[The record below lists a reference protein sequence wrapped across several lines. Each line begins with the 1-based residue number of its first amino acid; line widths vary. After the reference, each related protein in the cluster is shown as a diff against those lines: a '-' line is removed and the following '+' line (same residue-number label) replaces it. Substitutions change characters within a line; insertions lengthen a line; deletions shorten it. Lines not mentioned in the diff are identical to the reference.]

1 MSEVKL
7 PADIET
13 ALEVLDKIIEEGKS
27 VPLKDSLIMVD
38 KNSLR
43 EVYTKIYREKSRI
56 KELRNEYLA
65 DAEEKAQSII
75 SNAKQKATEILE
87 SAVSNTPLE
96 SDMNIKVALEIKENT
111 MEYLEHTLRR
121 LDGIMSSYNDL
132 FSEVQAHVAEFDIKN
147 K

>member
-87 SAVSNTPLE
+87 SAMSNTPLE
-96 SDMNIKVALEIKENT
+96 SDMNIKVALEIKENA

-121 LDGIMSSYNDL
+121 LDGVMSSYNDL